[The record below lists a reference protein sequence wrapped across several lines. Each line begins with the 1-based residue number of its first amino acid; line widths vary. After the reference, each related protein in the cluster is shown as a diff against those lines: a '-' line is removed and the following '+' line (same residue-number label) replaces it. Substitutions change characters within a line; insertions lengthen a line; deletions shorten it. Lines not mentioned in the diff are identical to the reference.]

1 MDHQAFAQLLGN
13 YGELF
18 GAIAVVAT
26 LFYLARQIRQNSS
39 QMEIQAGMQFAA
51 SVDGT
56 DLSFSRFREFLI
68 TSEEV
73 AAIWNKAVGD
83 FDALAGTE
91 RTRADQ
97 LLFEFFVLYHN
108 FYIRFRLV
116 GTDKFGMMDV
126 MQSVRVLIAH
136 DLESSSIR
144 RWWRQNGHR
153 FPSPE
158 YVDLMSTLVQEREDQ
173 R

>member
-1 MDHQAFAQLLGN
+1 MDHQALAQLLGN
-13 YGELF
+13 YWELF

-26 LFYLARQIRQNSS
+26 LFYLARQIRQNSR

-51 SVDGT
+51 SVEGT
-56 DLSFSRFREFLI
+56 DLSFSRWREFLI
-68 TSEEV
+68 TSDEV
-73 AAIWNKAVGD
+73 AAIWNKAGED

-108 FYIRFRLV
+108 FYLRFRQV
-116 GTDKFGMMDV
+116 GTHEIGVDV
-126 MQSVRVLIAH
+126 VDSIRVLIAH
-136 DLESSSIR
+136 DLESSSIQ
-144 RWWRQNGHR
+144 RWWQQNNHR
-153 FPSPE
+153 FPTPD
-158 YVDLMSTLVQEREDQ
+158 YVDLMSALVQEREDQ